1 MGKIVSINSKR
12 EEQYEQQVFELCSN
26 AIDNIAEMIIE
37 RDLKPEDFKSFEDDM
52 NILYNMM
59 AGVIFRSHNKPH
71 FLDKVMDILKEKIV
85 YEV

>member
-1 MGKIVSINSKR
+1 MGEIVSINSKR